1 MKPKVTVLHS
11 AFCLAA
17 ALLALCFHS
26 ARAEGVTLV
35 TVNGQAISDED
46 YRAALGTQTE
56 DAAGKGTLRKLVFG
70 ALVRQ
75 AAQKAG
81 VMATDADVA
90 KRVEDVRRRTP
101 QLLAAADANP
111 ALMKPLRYDLQTD
124 IALENLRI
132 QNVAATP
139 AEVETFYQANK
150 VAFTLPPQV
159 KTTVVVTETRA
170 LSQAAERL
178 LKQKAKPEAIAARP
192 GFHVAGLNG
201 FAINLGV
208 LPAARRE
215 QISKTVLA
223 MQTGQVKTLIVTEP
237 GGTHFLTFRVSEAL
251 RQRVPPLS
259 EIRPQ
264 VERLARLQKSPSAP
278 AALAALYKAA
288 QITFNQPQYATYF
301 DAAGGNKPSANPGEP
316 K

>member
-1 MKPKVTVLHS
+1 MKNLMPT
-11 AFCLAA
+11 ACLAA
-17 ALLALCFHS
+17 ALLALCLNT

-35 TVNGQAISDED
+35 TVNGQAITDEE
-46 YRAALGTQTE
+46 YRAALNGKPE
-56 DAAGKGTLRKLVFG
+56 EEAGKSALRKLVFA

-75 AAQKAG
+75 AAQKAA
-81 VMATDADVA
+81 VMATDADVT
-90 KRVEDVRRRTP
+90 KRLEDVRRRTP
-101 QLLAAADANP
+101 QLLVAADANP
-111 ALMKPLRYDLQTD
+111 ALMKTLLDDLQTD
-124 IALENLRI
+124 IALENLRM

-139 AEVETFYQANK
+139 AEVEAFYQAHQT
-150 VAFTLPPQV
+150 AFTLPPQV

-170 LSQAAERL
+170 LSQAAEKL
-178 LKQKAKPEAIAARP
+178 LKKNVGIEAIAARP

-201 FAINLGV
+201 FAINLGA

-223 MQTGQVKTLIVTEP
+223 MQTGQVKTLVVTDA
-237 GGTHFLTFRVSEAL
+237 GATHFLTFRVSQAL

-264 VERLARLQKSPSAP
+264 VERLARLQKSRSPQTT
-278 AALAALYKAA
+278 LAALYQAA
-288 QITFNQPQYATYF
+288 QITFNQPQYASYF
-301 DAAGGNKPSANPGEP
+301 DTVGGDKPPANPGEP

>member
-1 MKPKVTVLHS
+1 MKNIARLV
-11 AFCLAA
+11 CLAA
-17 ALLALCFHS
+17 ALLVLCPNLV
-26 ARAEGVTLV
+26 RAEGVTLV
-35 TVNGQAISDED
+35 TVNRQAITDED
-46 YRAALGTQTE
+46 YRAALNGKTE
-56 DAAGKGTLRKLVFG
+56 EEAGKSALRKLVFA

-75 AAQKAG
+75 AAQKTG

-111 ALMKPLRYDLQTD
+111 AVMKTLRYDLQTD

-150 VAFTLPPQV
+150 AAFTLPPQV
-159 KTTVVVTETRA
+159 KTTVVVTETRV
-170 LSQAAERL
+170 LSQSAERL
-178 LKQKAKPEAIAARP
+178 LKRKEKPEAIAARP

-201 FAINLGV
+201 FAINLGA

-223 MQTGQVKTLIVTEP
+223 MQTGQVKTLVVTDA
-237 GGTHFLTFRVSEAL
+237 GATHFLTFRISEAL

-259 EIRPQ
+259 EIHPQ
-264 VERLARLQKSPSAP
+264 VERLARLQKSRSPQTT
-278 AALAALYKAA
+278 LAALYKAA
-288 QITFNQPQYATYF
+288 RITFNQPQYASYF
-301 DAAGGNKPSANPGEP
+301 DTVGGDKPPANPGKP